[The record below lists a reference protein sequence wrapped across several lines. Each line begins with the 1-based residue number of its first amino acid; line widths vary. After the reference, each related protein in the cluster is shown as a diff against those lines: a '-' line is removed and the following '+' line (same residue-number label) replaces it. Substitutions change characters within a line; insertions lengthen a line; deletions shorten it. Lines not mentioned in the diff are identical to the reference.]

1 MVMLEISNICKSY
14 GSVSAVDNVT
24 FSVNQGEIIC
34 ILGPS
39 GCGKTTLLRLVA
51 GIDNADSGTV
61 KFGGITISDLP
72 SQLRGFGLMFQ
83 DLALFPHMNVFGNI
97 SFGLRM
103 QGLKPSDIHTRVNKL
118 LDLVEMS
125 NYGNRKVH
133 ELSGGERQRV
143 ALARSLAPEPRL
155 LMLDEPLASLDRA
168 LRETLQ
174 GQVRNILKEIGLTS
188 LYVTHDRDEAFS
200 MADRLVFMNQGKV
213 IQIGT
218 PEEVFY
224 NPADEFVA
232 RSVGFKNIFRGII
245 TRENNMLEISSPLG
259 KLHPPA
265 KEDISITHG
274 TEVMFLIDERE
285 IIIHNLDCS
294 HEPNST
300 QLEGVVSEKVFRT
313 GVYELK
319 ILAGDVQVS
328 FLSTPTQNLDSI
340 QSGDKV
346 TVDIK
351 PTAIRLI
358 SS

>member
-1 MVMLEISNICKSY
+1 
-14 GSVSAVDNVT
+14 
-24 FSVNQGEIIC
+24 
-34 ILGPS
+34 
-39 GCGKTTLLRLVA
+39 
-51 GIDNADSGTV
+51 
-61 KFGGITISDLP
+61 
-72 SQLRGFGLMFQ
+72 
-83 DLALFPHMNVFGNI
+83 
-97 SFGLRM
+97 
-103 QGLKPSDIHTRVNKL
+103 
-118 LDLVEMS
+118 
-125 NYGNRKVH
+125 
-133 ELSGGERQRV
+133 
-143 ALARSLAPEPRL
+143 
-155 LMLDEPLASLDRA
+155 
-168 LRETLQ
+168 
-174 GQVRNILKEIGLTS
+174 
-188 LYVTHDRDEAFS
+188 
-200 MADRLVFMNQGKV
+200 MNQGKV

-232 RSVGFKNIFRGII
+232 RSLGFKNIFRGII

-265 KEDISITHG
+265 KEDIPITHG

-285 IIIHNLDCS
+285 IIIHDLDYS

-313 GVYELK
+313 GIYELK

-328 FLSTPTQNLDSI
+328 LLSTPTQNLDSI

-351 PTAIRLI
+351 PTAIKLL

>member
-103 QGLKPSDIHTRVNKL
+103 QGLKPSDKHTRVNKL

-346 TVDIK
+346 TVDIN